1 MSAYEVRRFDELDAI
16 AVAGVNWRPIRRVLG
31 ITAFGINAYSGDT
44 GEHVVE
50 EHTEESLG
58 HEEVYVVVA
67 GRATFTLGDDEVDV
81 PAGAFVYVR
90 EPRTRR
96 GAVASEDGTTVLAI
110 GGKPGSHEPSAWEW
124 YFAANPARE
133 RGDYAAAIVIIRQ
146 GLEVTGNPV
155 LNYHLAY
162 YEALHGNREAALDH
176 LRTAVEHRPDVRRWA
191 RDDEDFASLRDDPEF
206 LAITR
211 EPDAPGQGA

>member
-162 YEALHGNREAALDH
+162 YEALQGNREAALDH